1 MEKIAIIDMGSNS
14 IRYVSLQIADNK
26 AYSFLNQ
33 EKEAIRLG
41 HGLSQTGR
49 LSEEGMERAMTCLHV
64 YKHMMKVSNIHTCL
78 AVATAAVRNAQNGL
92 EFLKRIND
100 ETGIQMNVIT
110 GEREAY
116 LGYLGVANTIAQKDC
131 LIFDLGG
138 ASVEMTLV
146 HNGEAQHSISIPIGA
161 VTLTEKFSLQGNYE
175 ESKLTDCLKYIHKK
189 LTAIEW
195 IKNVDV
201 PLIGIGGTARNFA
214 KMDQKATNYEFP
226 KIHNYIVPYKNFSSL
241 YKEILSR
248 TAAARKKIPGL
259 SSDRADLIVS
269 GAAVIQTLFTV
280 AGSDEMIVS
289 GCGLREGL
297 FFEYYTKKHYM
308 DMLRVDDI
316 LDFSIHNF
324 IGTMSSGY
332 NEAHSAQVALITDML
347 FDQLKEL
354 HGFDDR
360 KRRLLHTAA
369 QLHDIGKIINFYNH
383 ARHSAFMI
391 AHAPLYG
398 LTQKEQII
406 CGFIAGFHHGINRK
420 TLRAYRYATM
430 CTAEEWSM
438 IRKLSTLLALAEA
451 SDLTYEQLVTDIKA
465 TITKNVVVLV
475 LTTTPDATYNAVE
488 YEMKQL
494 EKQFKKEFGS
504 SLLLVWK

>member
-14 IRYVSLQIADNK
+14 IRYVALQIADNK

-64 YKHMMKVSNIHTCL
+64 YKHMMEVSGIRTCL
-78 AVATAAVRNAQNGL
+78 AVATAAVRNAANGI

-110 GEREAY
+110 GEREAF
-116 LGYLGVANTIAQKDC
+116 LGYLGVINTIALKDC

-138 ASVEMTLV
+138 ASVEISLV
-146 HNGEAQHSISIPIGA
+146 HNGEACHSISIPIGA
-161 VTLTEKFSLQGNYE
+161 VTLTEKFALQGNFE
-175 ESKLTDCLKYIHKK
+175 ETNLQDCMKFIQKK
-189 LTAIEW
+189 LSVAPW
-195 IKNVDV
+195 LQNVQV

-226 KIHNYIVPYKNFSSL
+226 KIHDYKLPYQNFAFL
-241 YKEILSR
+241 YREITTR
-248 TAAARKKIPGL
+248 TAANRKKIPGL

-269 GAAVIQTLFTV
+269 GAAVIQSLFAMT
-280 AGSDEMIVS
+280 GSKEMVIS

-297 FFEYYTKKHYM
+297 FYEYYYKKHYM
-308 DMLRVDDI
+308 DNILIDDI
-316 LDFSIHNF
+316 LKFSVHNF
-324 IGTMSSGY
+324 IDTMSSSF
-332 NEAHSAQVALITDML
+332 NCAHSIQVAHMTDLL
-347 FDQLKEL
+347 FDQLQEL
-354 HGFDDR
+354 HGYGSR
-360 KRRLLHTAA
+360 ERRLLHTAA
-369 QLHDIGKIINFYNH
+369 RLHDIGKIINYYNH

-420 TLRAYRYATM
+420 TLRAYRYANM
-430 CTAEEWSM
+430 CTPEEWIM

-451 SDLTYEQLVTDIKA
+451 SDLTYEQLVTDINA
-465 TITKNVVVLV
+465 TTAKNIVVLV
-475 LTTTPDATYNAVE
+475 LTTIPGTTYTAVE

-494 EKQFKKEFGS
+494 ERQFKKEFNS